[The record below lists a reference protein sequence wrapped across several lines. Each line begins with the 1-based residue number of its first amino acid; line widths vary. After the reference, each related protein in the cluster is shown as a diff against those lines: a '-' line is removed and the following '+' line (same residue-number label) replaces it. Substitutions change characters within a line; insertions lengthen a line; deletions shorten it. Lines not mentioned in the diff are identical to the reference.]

1 MGWVLSPSQDC
12 SKDERDSPLSE
23 KQLAKGVDTCI
34 LFFRVC
40 QTTSS
45 HGPLTLS
52 HFCSYSCSQL
62 SQSKWHRVTTIWVGL
77 PWWLRGRESACQ
89 CRSGE
94 ANGNPLL
101 YSCLENPTD
110 RGVWQA
116 TGHGVAKSQTQ
127 LEWLSMHASV
137 GDVGSIPGS
146 GRSPG
151 EGNGNPLQCSCLGNP
166 MDRGAWQATVQLQKG
181 QTWLSD

>member
-1 MGWVLSPSQDC
+1 MQPCTSHFWPWASSFVTFFSPSLNFFICKMGWVLSPSQDC

-34 LFFRVC
+34 LLFRVC

-52 HFCSYSCSQL
+52 HFSSYSCSQL

-77 PWWLRGRESACQ
+77 PWWLHGKESACQ

-110 RGVWQA
+110 RGVWRA
-116 TGHGVAKSQTQ
+116 TGYMGLPRVRHNWSDLAR
-127 LEWLSMHASV
+127 
-137 GDVGSIPGS
+137 IP
-146 GRSPG
+146 
-151 EGNGNPLQCSCLGNP
+151 
-166 MDRGAWQATVQLQKG
+166 V
-181 QTWLSD
+181 